1 MGAVSSCRNTCR
13 MTVNNVFMEEIIMAV
28 LHLNQGNFDS
38 TINSAETALVDFWA
52 PWCGPCKMLGPV
64 FEEAEKDVNGKA
76 VLAKVNVDE
85 QQDLA
90 VRFGVT
96 SIPTLI
102 LFKKGKEVKR
112 SLGFIDKAKILA
124 ML

>member
-1 MGAVSSCRNTCR
+1 
-13 MTVNNVFMEEIIMAV
+13 MAV
-28 LHLNQGNFDS
+28 LHLNQENFDK
-38 TINSAETALVDFWA
+38 TINDSETALVDFWA

-64 FEEAEKDVNGKA
+64 FEEAEKEVNGKA

-102 LFKKGKEVKR
+102 LFKNGKEVKR
-112 SLGFIDKAKILA
+112 SLGFIDKTKILA
-124 ML
+124 LL

>member
-1 MGAVSSCRNTCR
+1 
-13 MTVNNVFMEEIIMAV
+13 
-28 LHLNQGNFDS
+28 
-38 TINSAETALVDFWA
+38 
-52 PWCGPCKMLGPV
+52 MLGPV
-64 FEEAEKDVNGKA
+64 FEEAEKEVNGKA

-102 LFKKGKEVKR
+102 LFKNGKEVNR

-124 ML
+124 LL

>member
-1 MGAVSSCRNTCR
+1 
-13 MTVNNVFMEEIIMAV
+13 MAI
-28 LHLNQGNFDS
+28 LHLNQENFDK
-38 TINSAETALVDFWA
+38 TIDATETALVDFWA

-64 FEEAEKDVNGKA
+64 FEEAEKEVNGKA

-102 LFKKGKEVKR
+102 LFKNGKEVKR
-112 SLGFIDKAKILA
+112 SLGFIDKTKILA
-124 ML
+124 LL

>member
-1 MGAVSSCRNTCR
+1 
-13 MTVNNVFMEEIIMAV
+13 MAI
-28 LHLNQGNFDS
+28 LHLNQENFDK
-38 TINSAETALVDFWA
+38 TINGAETALVDFWA

-64 FEEAEKDVNGKA
+64 FEEAEKEVNGKA

-102 LFKKGKEVKR
+102 LFKNGKEVKI
-112 SLGFIDKAKILA
+112 SNGVVTNENTYSN
-124 ML
+124 

>member
-1 MGAVSSCRNTCR
+1 MALY
-13 MTVNNVFMEEIIMAV
+13 EITTKQEFEDKV
-28 LHLNQGNFDS
+28 LKSDGPV
-38 TINSAETALVDFWA
+38 LVDFWA

-64 FEEAEKDVNGKA
+64 FEEAEKEVNGKA

-102 LFKKGKEVKR
+102 LFKNGKEVKR
-112 SLGFIDKAKILA
+112 SLGFIDKAKILG
-124 ML
+124 LL

>member
-1 MGAVSSCRNTCR
+1 
-13 MTVNNVFMEEIIMAV
+13 MAI
-28 LHLNQGNFDS
+28 LHLNQENFDK
-38 TINSAETALVDFWA
+38 TVNDAETALVDFWA

-64 FEEAEKDVNGKA
+64 FEEAETDANGKA
-76 VLAKVNVDE
+76 VFAKVNVDE

-102 LFKKGKEVKR
+102 LFKNGKEVKR
-112 SLGFIDKAKILA
+112 SLGFIDKSKILA
-124 ML
+124 LL

>member
-1 MGAVSSCRNTCR
+1 
-13 MTVNNVFMEEIIMAV
+13 MAI
-28 LHLNQGNFDS
+28 LHLNQENFDK
-38 TINSAETALVDFWA
+38 TIDAAETALVDFWA
-52 PWCGPCKMLGPV
+52 PWCGPCKMLGP
-64 FEEAEKDVNGKA
+64 

-102 LFKKGKEVKR
+102 LFKNGKEVKR
-112 SLGFIDKAKILA
+112 SLGFIDKTKILA
-124 ML
+124 LL

>member
-1 MGAVSSCRNTCR
+1 M
-13 MTVNNVFMEEIIMAV
+13 FMEDICMAI
-28 LHLNQGNFDS
+28 LHLNQENFDK
-38 TINSAETALVDFWA
+38 TINGAETVLVDFWA

-64 FEEAEKDVNGKA
+64 FEEAEKEVNGKA
-76 VLAKVNVDE
+76 VLAKINVDE

-102 LFKKGKEVKR
+102 LFKNGKEVKR
-112 SLGFIDKAKILA
+112 SLGFIDKTKILA
-124 ML
+124 LL

>member
-1 MGAVSSCRNTCR
+1 
-13 MTVNNVFMEEIIMAV
+13 MEEIGMAI
-28 LHLNQGNFDS
+28 LHLNQENFDK
-38 TINSAETALVDFWA
+38 TINGAETALVDFWA

-64 FEEAEKDVNGKA
+64 FEEAEKEVNGKA

-102 LFKKGKEVKR
+102 LFKNGKEIKR
-112 SLGFIDKAKILA
+112 SLGFIDKTKILA
-124 ML
+124 LL

>member
-1 MGAVSSCRNTCR
+1 
-13 MTVNNVFMEEIIMAV
+13 MEEIDMAM
-28 LHLNQGNFDS
+28 LHLDQENFNKTVDA
-38 TINSAETALVDFWA
+38 AETALVDFWA

-64 FEEAEKDVNGKA
+64 FEEAEKDANGKA
-76 VLAKVNVDE
+76 VFAKVNVDE

-102 LFKKGKEVKR
+102 LFKNGKEVKR
-112 SLGFIDKAKILA
+112 SLGFIDKTKILA
-124 ML
+124 LLS

>member
-1 MGAVSSCRNTCR
+1 
-13 MTVNNVFMEEIIMAV
+13 MAI
-28 LHLNQGNFDS
+28 LHLTQDDFDK
-38 TINSAETALVDFWA
+38 TISAAETALVDFWA

-64 FEEAEKDVNGKA
+64 FEEAEKDINGKA

-90 VRFGVT
+90 AKFGVT
-96 SIPTLI
+96 SIPTI
-102 LFKKGKEVKR
+102 VVFKNGKEVSR

-124 ML
+124 LV

>member
-1 MGAVSSCRNTCR
+1 
-13 MTVNNVFMEEIIMAV
+13 MEEIDMAI
-28 LHLNQGNFDS
+28 LQLNQDNFD
-38 TINSAETALVDFWA
+38 TTVNGAETALVDFWA

-64 FEEAEKDVNGKA
+64 FEEAEKEVNGKA

-102 LFKKGKEVKR
+102 LFKNGKEVKR
-112 SLGFIDKAKILA
+112 SLGFIDKTKILA
-124 ML
+124 LL

>member
-1 MGAVSSCRNTCR
+1 
-13 MTVNNVFMEEIIMAV
+13 MAV

-102 LFKKGKEVKR
+102 LFKKK
-112 SLGFIDKAKILA
+112 
-124 ML
+124 

>member
-1 MGAVSSCRNTCR
+1 
-13 MTVNNVFMEEIIMAV
+13 MAV
-28 LHLNQGNFDS
+28 LHLNQENFDK
-38 TINSAETALVDFWA
+38 TINDSETALVDFWA

-64 FEEAEKDVNGKA
+64 FEEAEKEVNGKA

-102 LFKKGKEVKR
+102 LFKNGKEVKR
-112 SLGFIDKAKILA
+112 SLGFIDKSKILA
-124 ML
+124 LL

>member
-1 MGAVSSCRNTCR
+1 MIGKRCISY
-13 MTVNNVFMEEIIMAV
+13 FMEEIGMAI
-28 LHLNQGNFDS
+28 LHLNQENFDK
-38 TINSAETALVDFWA
+38 TINGAETALVDFWA

-64 FEEAEKDVNGKA
+64 FEEAEKEVNGKA

-102 LFKKGKEVKR
+102 LFKNGKEVKR
-112 SLGFIDKAKILA
+112 SLGFIDKTKILA
-124 ML
+124 LL

>member
-1 MGAVSSCRNTCR
+1 
-13 MTVNNVFMEEIIMAV
+13 MAI
-28 LHLNQGNFDS
+28 LHLTQENFDK
-38 TINSAETALVDFWA
+38 TINDAETALVDFWA

-64 FEEAEKDVNGKA
+64 FEDAEKDVNGKA

-96 SIPTLI
+96 RIPTLI
-102 LFKKGKEVKR
+102 LFKNGKEVKR
-112 SLGFIDKAKILA
+112 CIGFIDEAKILA
-124 ML
+124 LL